1 MAAGILRIIFTSDDL
16 ARVRIASRADP
27 LWEMVASLHRFQMG
41 DGGAAMAD
49 WRRRARAGLAEAG
62 LLQDVRR
69 LLVPLAPRAAYFPDF
84 LTPIEAQQGVEDGIQ
99 AIIDTPRARMQR
111 ELDRLKDGHGLP
123 AHLEDLARDR
133 AALRRVA
140 TVAAGYFTAA
150 LGEHWGG
157 VERAVSQDRG
167 TRVRHLADAG
177 VEGLLTQ
184 LSPTIRWRAPVLE
197 VDYPAGDRELRL
209 RGRGLTLIPSY
220 FCRTAP
226 VTLADPSLPPV
237 LVYPVPRSGVADRA
251 AGGDALAELLGKT
264 RAEVLRCVA
273 LAPGCSTT
281 ELARRAGVRA
291 SSASE
296 HARVLRQAGLIASTR
311 HANLMLHQ
319 VTESGDAL
327 LRGTR

>member
-1 MAAGILRIIFTSDDL
+1 MAGGVLRILFTGNDL

-27 LWEMVASLHRFQMG
+27 MWELVASLHRFQAG
-41 DGGAAMAD
+41 DGGAAMAE
-49 WRRRARAGLAEAG
+49 WRRRARAALAEAG

-84 LTPIEAQQGVEDGIQ
+84 LTPIEAQQGAEEGIQ
-99 AIIDTPRARMQR
+99 AIIDTPRARVQR
-111 ELDRLKDGHGLP
+111 ELDLLKARHGLP
-123 AHLEDLARDR
+123 AHLEGLARDDG
-133 AALRRVA
+133 ALRKVA
-140 TVAAGYFTAA
+140 TVAAGYFHTA
-150 LGEHWGG
+150 LGEHWGE
-157 VERAVSQDRG
+157 VERAVGQDRG
-167 TRVRHLADAG
+167 TRVRHLADGG
-177 VEGLLTQ
+177 VEGMLNQ
-184 LSPTIRWRAPVLE
+184 LSPSIRWRAPVLE
-197 VDYPAGDRELRL
+197 IDYPAGDRELRL

-220 FCRTAP
+220 FSRSAP

-237 LVYPVPRSGVADRA
+237 LVYPVPRAGVTERG

-281 ELARRAGVRA
+281 ELARRAGVPA

-296 HARVLRQAGLIASTR
+296 HARVLRQAGLIFSTR

-319 VTESGDAL
+319 TTESGDAL
-327 LRGTR
+327 LRGAR